1 MGAVKTSISQSV
13 KLWFTDTNQK
23 SGNSELNIDDERLR
37 FDKHVFWRNALQ
49 TALIGFL
56 VMVGLALFLT
66 DGQMSLGDL
75 FHPIILVPPILLA
88 PIIGA
93 IRALK

>member
-1 MGAVKTSISQSV
+1 NAEQLLTCLLTAHCSLKMKM
-13 KLWFTDTNQK
+13 N

-56 VMVGLALFLT
+56 AMVGLALFLT

>member
-1 MGAVKTSISQSV
+1 MFVQSINNHG
-13 KLWFTDTNQK
+13 K
-23 SGNSELNIDDERLR
+23 SELNIDDERLR

-66 DGQMSLGDL
+66 DGQMNFGDL